1 MLIVWTVSD
10 ELRRLDLLTAGG
22 QKRADK
28 LHHRGGMMVIP
39 GQKKSGGE
47 GGVGWGGVG
56 EGRRRG
62 NPFSSI
68 MPGNS
73 SIPQSKKSVS

>member
-10 ELRRLDLLTAGG
+10 ELRRRDLLTAGG

-28 LHHRGGMMVIP
+28 LHHRGGKTLIP

-47 GGVGWGGVG
+47 GGWLGGG
-56 EGRRRG
+56 GS
-62 NPFSSI
+62 F
-68 MPGNS
+68 
-73 SIPQSKKSVS
+73 